1 MAQEFPRESGV
12 PFDLGAFVTPELRRR
27 IMWGTVIVAIVVLY
41 AALNIARTIYTD
53 LLWFNA
59 VGYFGVFRTILLTRI
74 VLFIAGGV
82 IVGLLGGVSVYFAH
96 RLTRGEA
103 ELPLPPRTHRF
114 LKTMI
119 TWGSV
124 VAVIVVAAVF
134 GTMAAGNWDLF
145 LKFENSVPFGVVE
158 PVFGRDV
165 GFYVFT
171 LPLLD
176 TIQGWAF
183 GSLIAVGALTVIVYF
198 VNFNLRGVGFLFTDG
213 FKAHLSIIAALLMFV
228 LAAGHWLDRW
238 ELVLSES
245 GAVYGA
251 AYTDVNARMPALL
264 IMTIVAVAAGVL
276 MLVNAYQRGIRVLLG
291 GAALWV
297 LMSIVLTVGWPNA
310 LQRFAVNPNELTR
323 ETEYIERNISLT
335 RSAFGLDSIVQQPY
349 PAVPDLSPELLDA
362 NSVTVENIRLW
373 DNGPVSDVY
382 KQIQKIRLYYDF
394 SEADV
399 DRYTVN
405 GRYRQVMVAAREVNP
420 DELDESAQT
429 WINRRLRYTHGFGI
443 AMSPVTEFTTEGRPE
458 FFAKDI
464 PADGIIDIRA
474 EGQEAPPENV
484 IENPRIYYGE
494 KTTEYVVVNTN
505 TEELDYQA
513 EGSEIRNNRYDG
525 KGGVNIGSFINQLA
539 YAWQFGDL
547 NLLISGEINRES
559 RIQYRRQIAERVSTI
574 APFLRLDN
582 DPYIVA
588 AEGGLFWIQDAYTVS
603 DDYPYSDP
611 ARDEDGAA
619 LGFNYIRN
627 SIKITIDAHDG
638 TPTFYVVDASDP
650 LALAFQSM
658 FPDLF
663 SPFEEMPESL
673 KSHIRYPLDIFS
685 VQADKYL
692 RYHML
697 DPRDFYNLED
707 IWNIATEKLGQAS
720 TQLYSVE
727 PYRAIMKLPGEDR
740 AEFVLLMPYT
750 RNEPPILAGWM
761 AARNDAPH
769 YGELV
774 AFDFPKE
781 RQLDSTEQIE
791 AKIDNDPTISEW
803 FTLRCQEGSECIR
816 GNLLVLPMALGDEF
830 SLLYAEPIYLK
841 AEGIQFPEL
850 KQVILATGTTV
861 VMRDSVEEAV
871 AALNAGSRGAEQP
884 DTAEP
889 TLSEDAASGPAIE
902 RIQQAIQGLKDSIS
916 DLENALREL
925 TTEEGEAR

>member
-1 MAQEFPRESGV
+1 MAQEFPRESGI

-27 IMWGTVIVAIVVLY
+27 IMWGTVIAAIVVLY

-74 VLFIAGGV
+74 VLFIVGGV
-82 IVGLLGGVSVYFAH
+82 IVALLGGVSVYFAH
-96 RLTRGEA
+96 RLTRGET

-124 VAVIVVAAVF
+124 VAVIVVGAVF
-134 GTMAAGNWDLF
+134 GTIAAGNWDLF

-183 GSLIAVGALTVIVYF
+183 GSLIAIGALTVIVYF

-264 IMTIVAVAAGVL
+264 IMTIVAVVAGVL
-276 MLVNAYQRGIRVLLG
+276 MLVSAYQRGIRVMLG
-291 GAALWV
+291 GAVLWV

-323 ETEYIERNISLT
+323 ETEYIERNINLT

-349 PAVPDLSPELLDA
+349 PAVPDLSPEVLDA

-429 WINRRLRYTHGFGI
+429 WVNRRLRYTHGFGI

-474 EGQEAPPENV
+474 EGQEAPPANV

-611 ARDEDGAA
+611 ARDEDGAS

-638 TPTFYVVDASDP
+638 TPTFYVVDPSDP
-650 LALAFQSM
+650 LARAFESM

-673 KSHIRYPLDIFS
+673 KSHIRYPQDIFS

-707 IWNIATEKLGQAS
+707 IWNIATEKLGQA
-720 TQLYSVE
+720 TQLYPVE
-727 PYRAIMKLPGEDR
+727 PYRAIMNLPGEDR

-750 RNEPPILAGWM
+750 RNDPPNLAGWM

-774 AFDFPKE
+774 AFNFPKD
-781 RQLDSTEQIE
+781 RHLDSPEQIE
-791 AKIDNDPTISEW
+791 VKIDNDPTISEW

-816 GNLLVLPMALGDEF
+816 GNLLVLPMALGEEF

-871 AALNAGSRGAEQP
+871 AALNAGSRGTEQP

-889 TLSEDAASGPAIE
+889 TLLQDASGPAIE
-902 RIQQAIQGLKDSIS
+902 RIQQAIQGLKDSIR
-916 DLENALREL
+916 DLEGALQEL
-925 TTEEGEAR
+925 TTEEGDAR